1 VAQAEVCKTLHAGSI
16 PAAASSIHPGERSV
30 IFPFWET
37 VIAPLV
43 RAVAPSTIVEIGALR
58 GDTTMSLLESLGS
71 DVRLHVIDPVPQFDP
86 AEHAQRFRGEY
97 IFHGDTSMNVL
108 PTLEPVD
115 VALIDGDHN
124 WYTVYNELRLL
135 ESQAR
140 EAGRPPPVFILHDI
154 SWPYGRRDGYYAP
167 ETIPLRFRQPNAQ
180 LGLER
185 GNPGLRAEG
194 GSNRH
199 IWNAQQEGGKRN
211 GVRTALEDFLAHEP
225 GAFRSVMLD
234 LYVGLGLAAP
244 TERLERQPELAHL
257 FEDLGSDEGLQRV
270 RGEVDEVVRAAVAS
284 GALKLGR
291 ASTEPEHRRG

>member
-1 VAQAEVCKTLHAGSI
+1 LHAGSI

-43 RAVAPSTIVEIGALR
+43 RAVAPSTVVEIGALR
-58 GDTTMSLLESLGS
+58 GDTTISLLESLGS

-86 AEHAQRFRGEY
+86 AEHAHRFRGEY
-97 IFHGDTSMNVL
+97 IFHHETSLNVL

-140 EAGRPPPVFILHDI
+140 AAGQPPPVCILHDV

-167 ETIPLRFRQPNAQ
+167 EQIPPRFRQPNAL

-185 GNPGLRAEG
+185 GNAGLLTEGGLNRHVWNAEHEG
-194 GSNRH
+194 GS
-199 IWNAQQEGGKRN
+199 RN
-211 GVRTALEDFLAHEP
+211 GVRTALDDFLVDHP
-225 GAFRSVMLD
+225 SAFRAVVLD
-234 LYVGLGLAAP
+234 FFVGLAIVVPA
-244 TERLERQPELAHL
+244 ERITRQPELSAML
-257 FEDLGSDEGLQRV
+257 DRLESSDGRQQVREQTEAIAREAFTSEKRGLG
-270 RGEVDEVVRAAVAS
+270 
-284 GALKLGR
+284 
-291 ASTEPEHRRG
+291 